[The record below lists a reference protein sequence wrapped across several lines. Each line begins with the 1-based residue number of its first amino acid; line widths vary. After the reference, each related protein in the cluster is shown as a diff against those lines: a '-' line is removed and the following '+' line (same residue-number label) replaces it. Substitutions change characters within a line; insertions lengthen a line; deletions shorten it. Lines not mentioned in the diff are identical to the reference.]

1 MIKRSTSMPLIEG
14 LAFDPFRKWAI
25 FSGRNVFLWLV
36 LHGDDIYTY
45 GFRLGTVGKTS
56 AFSGE
61 RISL

>member
-25 FSGRNVFLWLV
+25 FSGSNVFLWLV

-45 GFRLGTVGKTS
+45 GFRLGTVGKAS
-56 AFSGE
+56 A
-61 RISL
+61 